1 MRLFLALALVLTA
14 STALPAGQTTSS
26 RPPTLDV
33 VVEDSRGKAV
43 ENLGPSD
50 FTVTE
55 QSRPVA
61 VAGVRFVRAAAKAPG
76 VTATPVSAAER
87 ASDPDVGSVIAIYL
101 DEFHVAPGASA
112 EQVRAALISLVTES
126 IEPSDQLIVLKSL
139 DSLLEIK
146 PVKSSSEAIQKLESF
161 APRRGDYEPRTT
173 FERNFLAGTPARI
186 ESARAQI
193 ATSSLEALATE
204 LGRMS
209 ADRKSLIV
217 VSEGFAKNTRRRAEA
232 LLPTLDSVILAAN
245 RAHVSIYPFD
255 PSAMSQPGST
265 GDTAADNADDS
276 ARWREVLRSLADGT
290 SGRTIAKSGD
300 AAGLKR
306 ALNES
311 RGYYELTLTTDVAH
325 DGHFHTV
332 DVTLRR
338 PGVTARARKGYWAAS
353 DREPPSFRTA
363 FASSAIPVGA
373 QIARRSSPL
382 IRPWFGI
389 SKTADGQTEVS
400 FVWEP
405 SPRVPGER
413 NPPPPLAQIALSV
426 MTLEGTPVYKG
437 IVLPATSGETDA
449 LSGQSRASFVSPAG
463 RLVVQMTIED
473 VTSRVVDHDVRDL
486 LVKGFPGPVSMGS
499 PEVMRART
507 AREYDALA
515 ADPDATP
522 VASRQFS
529 RAERL
534 LVRIPVFST
543 GEKPKVS
550 ARLVT
555 SFGSAMRDLVVAPTP
570 SRPNEY
576 QVDVPLAALSNGSYT
591 VEWTARTAEGE
602 IHDRVAFRVTP

>member
-1 MRLFLALALVLTA
+1 MRFLLALALVLSA

-55 QSRPVA
+55 QSHPVA
-61 VAGVRFVRAAAKAPG
+61 VEGVRFVRAAAKAPA
-76 VTATPVSAAER
+76 VTAVPVSAAAK
-87 ASDPDVGSVIAIYL
+87 ASEADAGSVIAIYL
-101 DEFHVAPGASA
+101 DEFHVAPGAPA

-146 PVKSSSEAIQKLESF
+146 PVKSPSEAIQKLEAF
-161 APRRGDYEPRTT
+161 APRRGDYEPRTA
-173 FERNFLAGTPARI
+173 FERNFIAGTPARI

-217 VSEGFAKNTRRRAEA
+217 VSEVFVKNPRRRSEV
-232 LLPTLDSVILAAN
+232 LLPSLDSVILAAN

-255 PSAMSQPGST
+255 PSAMKRAGST
-265 GDTAADNADDS
+265 VDTAADAADD
-276 ARWREVLRSLADGT
+276 AAKWREVLQSLADGT
-290 SGRTIAKSGD
+290 SGRTIANTAD
-300 AAGLKR
+300 DAGLKR

-311 RGYYELTLTTDVAH
+311 RGYYELTLSKDVAH
-325 DGHFHTV
+325 DGHFHSV
-332 DVTLRR
+332 DVTVRR
-338 PGVTARARKGYWAAS
+338 SGLTARARKGYWAAS
-353 DREPPSFRTA
+353 DREPSSLRAA
-363 FASSAIPVGA
+363 FAPSAIPVGA
-373 QIARRSSPL
+373 QIARRTSPL

-413 NPPPPLAQIALSV
+413 NPPPPLAQIGLSV
-426 MTLEGTPVYKG
+426 MTLDGTPVYKG
-437 IVLPATSGETDA
+437 IVLPATAGETD
-449 LSGQSRASFVSPAG
+449 GQSRASFVSPAG
-463 RLVVQMTIED
+463 RLVVQMAIED
-473 VTSRVVDHDVRDL
+473 VSSRVVDHDVRDL

-515 ADPDATP
+515 ADPHATP

-543 GEKPKVS
+543 GVKPTVS

-555 SFGSAMRDLVVAPTP
+555 SFGSAMRDLVVVPTP

-576 QVDVPLAALSNGSYT
+576 QVDVPLAALANGSYT

>member
-1 MRLFLALALVLTA
+1 MRFFLGLALVLSA
-14 STALPAGQTTSS
+14 STALPAGQTTAT

-33 VVEDSRGKAV
+33 IVEDNRGRAV
-43 ENLGPSD
+43 ENLGTSD

-61 VAGVRFVRAAAKAPG
+61 VEGVRFVRAAAKAPA
-76 VTATPVSAAER
+76 VTAVPVNAAAR
-87 ASDPDVGSVIAIYL
+87 ASDPDAGSVIAIYL
-101 DEFHVAPGASA
+101 DEFHVAPGGPA

-126 IEPSDQLIVLKSL
+126 IGPSDQLIVLKSL

-146 PVKSSSEAIQKLESF
+146 PVKSPSEAIQKLELF
-161 APRRGDYEPRTT
+161 APRRGDYEPRSA
-173 FERNFLAGTPARI
+173 FERNFIAGTPARI
-186 ESARAQI
+186 DSARAQI

-217 VSEGFAKNTRRRAEA
+217 VSEGFAKNTRRRTEA
-232 LLPTLDSVILAAN
+232 LLPSLDSVILAAN

-255 PSAMSQPGST
+255 PSAMSQSGST
-265 GDTAADNADDS
+265 GDTAADNAADS
-276 ARWREVLRSLADGT
+276 AKWREVLQSLADGT
-290 SGRTIAKSGD
+290 SGRTIANSGD
-300 AAGLKR
+300 DAGLKR

-311 RGYYELTLTTDVAH
+311 RGYYELTLSKDLAH
-325 DGHFHTV
+325 DGHFHSV

-338 PGVTARARKGYWAAS
+338 SGLTVRARKGYWAAS
-353 DREPPSFRTA
+353 DREPSSLRA
-363 FASSAIPVGA
+363 FAPSAIPVGA
-373 QIARRSSPL
+373 QIARRTSPL

-389 SKTADGQTEVS
+389 SKTVDGQTEVS

-413 NPPPPLAQIALSV
+413 NPPPPLAQIGLSV
-426 MTLEGTPVYKG
+426 MTLDGAPVYKG
-437 IVLPATSGETDA
+437 IVLPATAGETDA

-463 RLVVQMTIED
+463 RLVVQMAIED

-515 ADPDATP
+515 ADPEATP

-543 GEKPKVS
+543 GEKPTVS

-555 SFGSAMRDLVVAPTP
+555 SFGSAMRVLAVVPTP

-576 QVDVPLAALSNGSYT
+576 QVDLPLAALANGSYT

>member
-1 MRLFLALALVLTA
+1 
-14 STALPAGQTTSS
+14 
-26 RPPTLDV
+26 
-33 VVEDSRGKAV
+33 K
-43 ENLGPSD
+43 
-50 FTVTE
+50 
-55 QSRPVA
+55 
-61 VAGVRFVRAAAKAPG
+61 
-76 VTATPVSAAER
+76 
-87 ASDPDVGSVIAIYL
+87 
-101 DEFHVAPGASA
+101 
-112 EQVRAALISLVTES
+112 
-126 IEPSDQLIVLKSL
+126 
-139 DSLLEIK
+139 
-146 PVKSSSEAIQKLESF
+146 
-161 APRRGDYEPRTT
+161 
-173 FERNFLAGTPARI
+173 
-186 ESARAQI
+186 
-193 ATSSLEALATE
+193 
-204 LGRMS
+204 
-209 ADRKSLIV
+209 
-217 VSEGFAKNTRRRAEA
+217 
-232 LLPTLDSVILAAN
+232 
-245 RAHVSIYPFD
+245 
-255 PSAMSQPGST
+255 
-265 GDTAADNADDS
+265 
-276 ARWREVLRSLADGT
+276 WREVLRSLADAT
-290 SGRTIAKSGD
+290 SGRTIANSGD
-300 AAGLKR
+300 DAGLKR

-311 RGYYELTLTTDVAH
+311 RGYYELTLSKDVSH

-338 PGVTARARKGYWAAS
+338 SGLTAPARKGYWAAS
-353 DREPPSFRTA
+353 DRDPSSLRAA

-373 QIARRSSPL
+373 QIARRPSPL

-405 SPRVPGER
+405 SPRVPGDR
-413 NPPPPLAQIALSV
+413 NPPPALAQIGLSV

-437 IVLPATSGETDA
+437 IVLPATAGETDA

-463 RLVVQMTIED
+463 RLVVQMAIED

-543 GEKPKVS
+543 GEKPTVS

-555 SFGSAMRDLVVAPTP
+555 SFGSAMRNLVVVPTP

-576 QVDVPLAALSNGSYT
+576 QVDVPLAALANGSYT